1 MAFHEAAHAVVA
13 RKLSLIVVTLGFAFG
28 PLPPFCLAA
37 GNTASQRAQDAPAT
51 RTVPSDSTTLLR
63 GRELPK
69 VVSTYRESVVRFRSD
84 FLGKPFFDVLQ
95 FLGAKKSPE
104 GNYRIGFGTGSD
116 QSDLDCKVTSPAEIS
131 KIANWNKGD
140 EIHVAGLV
148 KDVANGSVI
157 LDPCALSK

>member
-1 MAFHEAAHAVVA
+1 M
-13 RKLSLIVVTLGFAFG
+13 RKLSTSVVTLSVTFG
-28 PLPPFCLAA
+28 PLLPFCLAA
-37 GNTASQRAQDAPAT
+37 GNTASQSVQDAPAT
-51 RTVPSDSTTLLR
+51 RTAPPDSTTLLR

-69 VVSTYRESVVRFRSD
+69 VISAYRESVMRFKTD
-84 FLGKPFFDVLQ
+84 FLGKPFFDVLP
-95 FLGAKKSPE
+95 FLGGKKSAE
-104 GNYRIGFGTGSD
+104 GDYRIGFGTDSA

-131 KIANWNKGD
+131 KIATWNKGD

>member
-1 MAFHEAAHAVVA
+1 MGIFYRECVSRISAA
-13 RKLSLIVVTLGFAFG
+13 LSLVTLGVAFS
-28 PLPPFCLAA
+28 PLLPFRLAA
-37 GNTASQRAQDAPAT
+37 ENTASQSVQDTPAT

-69 VVSTYRESVVRFRSD
+69 VVSTYRESIVRFKSD
-84 FLGKPFFDVLQ
+84 FLGKPFFDVLP
-95 FLGAKKSPE
+95 FLSAKKSAE
-104 GNYRIGFGTGSD
+104 GNYRIGFGTDGA

>member
-1 MAFHEAAHAVVA
+1 M
-13 RKLSLIVVTLGFAFG
+13 SVVTLGVTFG
-28 PLPPFCLAA
+28 PLLPFCLAG
-37 GNTASQRAQDAPAT
+37 GNTAYQSAQDAPAA
-51 RTVPSDSTTLLR
+51 RTVSSDSTTLLR

-69 VVSTYRESVVRFRSD
+69 VISAYRESMVRFKSD
-84 FLGKPFFDVLQ
+84 FLGKPFFDVLP
-95 FLGAKKSPE
+95 FLGAKESAD
-104 GNYRIGFGTGSD
+104 GSYRIGFGTDSA